1 MHEQPDTEQYD
12 QVKRIELAVTQG
24 AKHWCEPYKKDA
36 VGAYQFPVF
45 SYTSHNLTYHLLGR
59 GALIHLDE

>member
-1 MHEQPDTEQYD
+1 MREQSDTEQYD
-12 QVKRIELAVTQG
+12 QVNRIELTVTQG

-45 SYTSHNLTYHLLGR
+45 SYTSHNLTYCLLR
-59 GALIHLDE
+59 GEVLTHLDE